1 MSRPSLKEFSQAQ
14 RERLVHIDFKS
25 RFFGALNRNDL
36 VCRFGIKAAAATRDI
51 SLYKELAPN
60 NLVYDTK
67 VKTYIVSDA
76 FRPLFEHNGRQILH
90 ALCQVQEDD
99 KTIDNKALIPTE
111 TPTQLNLPNLDV
123 LAEITKAIFQ
133 RKVLK
138 IEYRSLTS
146 GHSIREIV
154 PFVLVDNGLRWHVR
168 AFDRKEVRFSDFVI
182 NRISRP
188 KILKQQIFKNETREA
203 DNQWNRIVEMHI
215 VPHPRLK
222 HPETIKMEYGMQETK
237 DGFMIKVEVRA
248 AVAGY
253 VLRRWNVD
261 CSDTHSLDSPEIHL
275 WLQNHQSLY
284 GVENLSIAP
293 GYQLASK

>member
-1 MSRPSLKEFSQAQ
+1 MSRPSMKEFSQAQ

-25 RFFGALNRNDL
+25 RFFGAFNRNDL

-51 SLYKELAPN
+51 SLYKDLAPN

-76 FRPLFEHNGRQILH
+76 FRPLFQHNGRQVLH

-99 KTIDNKALIPTE
+99 QTIDNTALIPSE
-111 TPTQLNLPNLDV
+111 MPTQLNLPNLDV

-146 GHSIREIV
+146 GHSVREIV

-168 AFDRKEVRFSDFVI
+168 AFDRKEVRFTDFVI

-222 HPETIKMEYGMQETK
+222 HPDTIKIEYGMQETK
-237 DGFMIKVEVRA
+237 DGCMINVEVRA